1 MNRIKEWWAKRSIRR
16 GLQANKDGWVLTQ
29 AGNNYEMEP
38 ITREEDTDMYRT
50 LGSEQYIEDN
60 SGMMHTLD
68 GVPFGL
74 RRDDS
79 RPIVDVIS
87 AQIAEGAA
95 SKLPDG
101 GTIRADDELSIGEI
115 QDRLL
120 VGKFRNG
127 EGQVIHY
134 VNPFVEA
141 DNSVVDLRNIA
152 KLFVHDSN
160 PDAPRKAA
168 ENALEAER
176 ALDDGYNLGE
186 LARYGMFIA
195 VLVLGYGFG
204 AQSSGAGI
212 AIGI

>member
-1 MNRIKEWWAKRSIRR
+1 
-16 GLQANKDGWVLTQ
+16 
-29 AGNNYEMEP
+29 
-38 ITREEDTDMYRT
+38 
-50 LGSEQYIEDN
+50 
-60 SGMMHTLD
+60 MHTLN

-95 SKLPDG
+95 TKLPDG

-127 EGQVIHY
+127 EGQIIHY
-134 VNPFVEA
+134 VNPFVQAE
-141 DNSVVDLRNIA
+141 NSVVDLRNIA

-186 LARYGMFIA
+186 IAQYGMFIA
-195 VLVLGYGFG
+195 LLVLGYGFG